1 MININQEWQ
10 ELCKELDIAKDEH
23 LKAYHIVNQ
32 KFMSMKDNP
41 TIEEARAFNIASS
54 KLDDI
59 DRRMREFVERN
70 T

>member
-1 MININQEWQ
+1 MITPNQEWQ
-10 ELCKELDIAKDEH
+10 ELCKEFDIARDE
-23 LKAYHIVNQ
+23 LLRTYHVVTQ
-32 KFMSMKDNP
+32 KFTSMKDNP
-41 TIEEARAFNIASS
+41 TKEEARAFNIASS